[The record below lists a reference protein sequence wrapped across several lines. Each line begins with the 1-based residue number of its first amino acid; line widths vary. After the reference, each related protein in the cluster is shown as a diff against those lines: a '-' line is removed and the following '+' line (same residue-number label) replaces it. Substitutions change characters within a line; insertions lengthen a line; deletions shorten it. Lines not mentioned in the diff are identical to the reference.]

1 MVREVQKNI
10 YALELVFPNRR
21 VKSIDEI
28 KLFLIRGEEQSEERR
43 VHRKHAKEGGM
54 SVAFQQGM
62 EASCVGFLQ
71 ADEQGRAL
79 SLRVPC
85 LSPAAFYTI
94 HPRYL
99 MPATK
104 AMAKTMVPKK
114 FLVITEKSSVQM
126 AAIRKRFSRGL
137 GLKFPW

>member
-1 MVREVQKNI
+1 
-10 YALELVFPNRR
+10 
-21 VKSIDEI
+21 
-28 KLFLIRGEEQSEERR
+28 
-43 VHRKHAKEGGM
+43 
-54 SVAFQQGM
+54 
-62 EASCVGFLQ
+62 
-71 ADEQGRAL
+71 
-79 SLRVPC
+79 
-85 LSPAAFYTI
+85 
-94 HPRYL
+94 